1 LDESFLIRGDFIHM
15 TLKIIAFVLILVGA
29 IINYGA
35 KLIVKWMNLAEKIDA
50 KEAAELTGEEFEQ
63 YKLTKAIAR
72 VKVAGVLIML
82 PGVFLIFYTF
92 R

>member
-1 LDESFLIRGDFIHM
+1 M

-50 KEAAELTGEEFEQ
+50 KEAEN
-63 YKLTKAIAR
+63 
-72 VKVAGVLIML
+72 
-82 PGVFLIFYTF
+82 
-92 R
+92 